1 MLACT
6 LSLTVCPPA
15 GVSAGA
21 IFRPVVGLMWT
32 PTKDM
37 KLINPALG
45 CLGIHS
51 NTRAV
56 SGRGFSFFRTGRRA
70 WETSVRHWEEIY
82 PTWLT
87 AYYCLSVHHQA
98 NAIWELHLAHHLFL
112 FLWHNAVTWFP
123 VSRGMH
129 PVQPICRMFSW
140 GQESEAAWFQLGSFL
155 GEVTTMQGQM
165 PSSASLKPNMAHT
178 PPLQFWNP
186 QSSENQRLYF
196 S

>member
-56 SGRGFSFFRTGRRA
+56 SGRGFSFFRTGEGPEKRLWSTERKF
-70 WETSVRHWEEIY
+70 Y
-82 PTWLT
+82 PTWFT
-87 AYYCLSVHHQA
+87 AFPYTIRQMLSGSCTWPIICFFSCDATQ
-98 NAIWELHLAHHLFL
+98 WLGFL
-112 FLWHNAVTWFP
+112 SPEGCTLYSLSAECAAEDRSQRPPGFNWAVSLERSYHTG
-123 VSRGMH
+123 SDAQRC
-129 PVQPICRMFSW
+129 QPK
-140 GQESEAAWFQLGSFL
+140 A
-155 GEVTTMQGQM
+155 
-165 PSSASLKPNMAHT
+165 
-178 PPLQFWNP
+178 
-186 QSSENQRLYF
+186 
-196 S
+196 